1 MIDTFTDKPVPDR
14 PQQGI
19 VWQPDLLAMQRRQV
33 ALDMALRYFTGRT
46 PETIVKSAAV
56 FEAYLKGESA

>member
-1 MIDTFTDKPVPDR
+1 MIDEKTGNKMV
-14 PQQGI
+14 
-19 VWQPDLLAMQRRQV
+19 QPGPTSDLLAMQRRQV